1 MQSSAPFSRQH
12 RREGI
17 EDARRLDELT
27 RQAWEQHHDFEIL
40 DNSTDFPTKMARLEA
55 SVLQKLGMQD
65 SANMASTSSNVA
77 ATPAVKRESTSASP
91 PSKKTGRPATAV
103 SNCIKVVASQLLAT
117 RDGDPYTVRGLRDE
131 YWQLLLGGKGETYCR
146 NLLSPGITVQP
157 SAVQCSEVQPSAVQC
172 SEVQHSAL
180 QCNAVQCTTLL
191 SRICGLCLQPDRQLA
206 ATPQHQEQEGCV
218 FSLL

>member
-40 DNSTDFPTKMARLEA
+40 DNSTDFPIKMARLEA

-65 SANMASTSSNVA
+65 SSTSSNVA
-77 ATPAVKRESTSASP
+77 ATPAVKRESSSASP
-91 PSKKTGRPATAV
+91 PSKKTDRPATAV

-146 NLLSPGITVQP
+146 NLLSLGITVQP
-157 SAVQCSEVQPSAVQC
+157 SAVQCSAVQ
-172 SEVQHSAL
+172 
-180 QCNAVQCTTLL
+180 
-191 SRICGLCLQPDRQLA
+191 
-206 ATPQHQEQEGCV
+206 
-218 FSLL
+218 